1 MGTYL
6 IYLRLEIKRAVK
18 VLPRFVTGAI
28 VLVAILGTIAFSA
41 SKLLYQ
47 DQIMSRIT
55 VGVVLPEDDKI
66 AQKAVDMLASLDSV
80 KSLCDFV
87 YMKEEDGRRQLQEGV
102 LNALMVVPEGF
113 IKDVITG
120 VNTPAVIILPDHP
133 GIEEMV
139 FKELTDSGART
150 LSIAQAG
157 IYAADGLCMS
167 YGMPDSIPEV
177 EAVLNR
183 VYLAY
188 ALPRADYFRDTAVSA
203 TRDVTVAQY
212 YGISAVVMCLL
223 FCGIPLA
230 SFCSPDKKVL
240 RQKLATVK
248 ITESLQVLAKILSVS
263 VLLMILSG
271 VGLTVLISR
280 GVIMFEVRSL
290 GVVMLAAIV
299 AAAVIVAIYSVSG
312 SPTAG
317 VIGLF
322 WLTIG
327 MLFLSGG
334 LVPSA
339 FLPVAVR
346 KLGSFMPTAAL
357 SEILKV
363 FAGVDISYSPLIVS
377 AAWGLF
383 FYMAAVIGRR
393 RL

>member
-6 IYLRLEIKRAVK
+6 TYLRLEIKRAIK
-18 VLPRFVTGAI
+18 VLPRFVAGAI

-47 DQIMSRIT
+47 DRIMSRIT
-55 VGVVLPEDDKI
+55 IGVVLPEDDAI
-66 AQKAVDMLASLDSV
+66 AQKAVDMLTSLDSV

-87 YMKEEDGRRQLQEGV
+87 YMKEEEGRRQLKEGI

-113 IKDVITG
+113 IRDVITG
-120 VNTPAVIILPDHP
+120 VNTPIVIILPDHP

-157 IYAADGLCMS
+157 IYAADGLCIA
-167 YGMPDSIPEV
+167 YGIPDSIPEV

-183 VYLAY
+183 IYLTY

-203 TRDVTVAQY
+203 TKDVTVAQY
-212 YGISAVVMCLL
+212 YGISAVILCLL

-240 RQKLATVK
+240 RQKLATAR

-263 VLLMILSG
+263 VLLLILLGAGIAVLVSRELIVFAAGSFG
-271 VGLTVLISR
+271 VVLLTVFVTAS
-280 GVIMFEVRSL
+280 
-290 GVVMLAAIV
+290 
-299 AAAVIVAIYSVSG
+299 VIVAIYSISG

-339 FLPVAVR
+339 FLPSAIR
-346 KLGSFMPTAAL
+346 TIGSFMPTAAL
-357 SEILKV
+357 SEVMKV
-363 FAGVDISYSPLIVS
+363 FVGVDISVSPLMVS

-383 FYMAAVIGRR
+383 FYVTAVIGRR